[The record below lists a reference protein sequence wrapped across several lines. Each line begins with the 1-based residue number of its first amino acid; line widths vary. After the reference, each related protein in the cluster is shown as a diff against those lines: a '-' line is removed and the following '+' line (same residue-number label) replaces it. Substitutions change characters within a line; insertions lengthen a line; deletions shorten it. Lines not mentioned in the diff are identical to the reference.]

1 MPEFFASTML
11 FLFFAALATV
21 VFVSIL
27 RWSFRIGDILQE
39 LQNIR
44 ILLERIDKHNRT

>member
-1 MPEFFASTML
+1 L
-11 FLFFAALATV
+11 RLAL
-21 VFVSIL
+21 
-27 RWSFRIGDILQE
+27 RINDIVQE